1 VELTLAE
8 LASQAIFAETGQNLF
23 DMSHMF
29 LESIRENE
37 DVIQVDDAEDIEE
50 ITEAVVSISLKGCG
64 SVGETEGHDEI
75 FEVTITSTEGG
86 LVFIAV
92 CNPELVICVG
102 HIQARK
108 SISAFEAIEEL
119 RNEWEGVTVLDGDIV
134 ELSIIDA
141 ETEGTIRLFD
151 EEDRGAKG

>member
-1 VELTLAE
+1 M
-8 LASQAIFAETGQNLF
+8 GQNLF

-92 CNPELVICVG
+92 CDAELVVCIG
-102 HIQARK
+102 YIQARK
-108 SISAFEAIEEL
+108 LCSTFQTIEKL
-119 RNEWEGVTVLDGDIV
+119 RNEWEGIAILDSDIV
-134 ELSIIDA
+134 ELSIINA

-151 EEDRGAKG
+151 EED